1 MKFDQKINVNSLP
14 EAEDF
19 GPLPAGWYDASI
31 TKSELKPTKD
41 GNGRFL
47 ALELTVLGPKFQN
60 RKLFTNVNVNN
71 KNSAEAERIGQQ
83 QLRKIMVAGNLTELA
98 DDSQL
103 VGVRVSARTT
113 IKHDK
118 EYGDKNEVKDFR
130 AIENDSYVS
139 TPVAQPTS
147 APSAAPWKR

>member
-14 EAEDF
+14 ESESF
-19 GPLPAGWYDASI
+19 EPIPAGWYDTSI
-31 TKSELKPTKD
+31 TKCDLKPTKD
-41 GNGRFL
+41 GQGRYL
-47 ALELTVLGPKFQN
+47 ALELTVLGPTHQN
-60 RKLFTNVNVNN
+60 RRIFTNVNVNN
-71 KNSAEAERIGQQ
+71 KNSSEAERIGQQ

-103 VGVRVSARTT
+103 VGVRVSVRTT

-130 AIENDSYVS
+130 AIENDSA
-139 TPVAQPTS
+139 TVAQPAS